1 MMQQAASIEA
11 FIEAPI
17 GKWVAG
23 KSFAMWVHS
32 PTLGGSV
39 YFGRP
44 AEEDFPLLM
53 QLAPL
58 PLSPHFA
65 EKFDAVVDA
74 SGLEGLTPAAF
85 ELLMK
90 HLGEVGPFVERVRK
104 VAIVRPGNMT
114 GATLGGLFY
123 ELVQTRFRAA
133 LFTDSIEAYHWL
145 KRPSGVGEQREV
157 AEALATALGAPPI
170 LRQLRDWLSA
180 NLEEPSVGTAAKA
193 LKLSPRSLQRY
204 LKDAGTQFRN
214 EIDRARV
221 RAAEAL
227 LLDGE
232 DKLEA
237 IARQV
242 GCASLSHFSTLFRR
256 TTGETPSD
264 FRSRRK

>member
-1 MMQQAASIEA
+1 MEAAASIES
-11 FIEAPI
+11 FLEAPI

-23 KSFAMWVHS
+23 KSVAMWIHS

-44 AEEDFPLLM
+44 AEEDFPTLM
-53 QLAPL
+53 KLAPL
-58 PLSPHFA
+58 PLSPLLA
-65 EKFDAVVDA
+65 DKFDAVVDA
-74 SGLEGLTPAAF
+74 SRLEGMTPAAF
-85 ELLMK
+85 ELLLK

-104 VAIVRPGNMT
+104 VAIIRPGNMT
-114 GATLGGLFY
+114 GATLSGLFY
-123 ELVQTRFRAA
+123 ELVQTRFKAA
-133 LFTDSIEAYHWL
+133 LFTDPIEGYHWL
-145 KRPSGVGEQREV
+145 KRTDAEQREV
-157 AEALATALGAPPI
+157 AEVLEAALGAPPI
-170 LRQLRDWLSA
+170 LRQLREWLA
-180 NLEEPSVGTAAKA
+180 GNLNDPSVATAAKA

-204 LKDAGTQFRN
+204 LKEAGSQFRN

-221 RAAEAL
+221 RTAEAL

-264 FRSRRK
+264 FRARRR